1 MVSMKTLSTFVLPG
15 LASHLSMVAA
25 AGQTCENGIRPYSAW
40 LADSIIARKDALLNV
55 GTENDVSLS
64 LKLGLFQLSVI
75 HLKEYYDAAS
85 CAKED
90 WDAYL
95 KEATDS
101 ILPTVLDVDG
111 DIEAPM
117 DVFATANG
125 LYYQYE
131 KSGHES
137 YKQGLDA
144 LRKAYDGRKRNSEGG
159 FWYYNAR
166 PNLSYLDETYPLGAF
181 TTVYKNRFEPTN
193 GTLAE
198 NLSKDLN
205 QFKDHCHHDTGLMA
219 HGYDA
224 SKSAPWANKTTGA
237 SPYVWDRALGW
248 YHMGLVEL
256 LHNADQ
262 FPGLFNQTQRDD
274 AYKKYYNLANTIIND
289 VDETTG
295 CWWQVMEHG
304 GEQGNYIETSGS
316 AMFTYSILK
325 GVRLGYLTGVHPES
339 GKDYKQTAEKCYSW
353 LLENRVVRDDSGTLS
368 VNGTVGVCTLEDPTY
383 EYYTTQPLSYNSVFG
398 AAPLVMASLE
408 HEMAANAVSS

>member
-1 MVSMKTLSTFVLPG
+1 MVRMKTLRTFVLSG
-15 LASHLSMVAA
+15 LATNLSVVAA
-25 AGQTCENGIRPYSAW
+25 AGRACENGTRPYSAW
-40 LADSIIARKDALLNV
+40 LADSVIARKDALLTAD
-55 GTENDVSLS
+55 TEGDISLS
-64 LKLGLFQLSVI
+64 LKLGLFQISVI
-75 HLKEYYDAAS
+75 HLKEYYDAVS

-101 ILPTVLDVDG
+101 ILPRVLNVTG

-117 DVFATANG
+117 DIFTTANG

-131 KSGHES
+131 KSGDEK

-144 LRKAYDGRKRNSEGG
+144 LRQAYDGRRRNSEGG
-159 FWYYNAR
+159 FWFYNAR

-181 TTVYKNRFEPTN
+181 TTIIKNRFEPTN
-193 GTLAE
+193 ETLAE
-198 NLSKDLN
+198 NLSKDLDL
-205 QFKDHCHHDTGLMA
+205 FKDHCHHDTGLLA

-224 SKSAPWANKTTGA
+224 SKSAPWSNKTTGA

-256 LHNADQ
+256 LYNTDE
-262 FPGLFNQTQRDD
+262 FGILNQTQRDD

-289 VDETTG
+289 VDEATG

-304 GEQGNYIETSGS
+304 GEKGNYIETSGS

-325 GVRLGYLTGVHPES
+325 GVRLGYLTGNHPES
-339 GKDYKQTAEKCYSW
+339 GKNYKETAQKCYNW
-353 LLENRVVRDDSGTLS
+353 LLENRVVPDDNGALNVS
-368 VNGTVGVCTLEDPTY
+368 GTVGVCTLEDPTY
-383 EYYTTQPLSYNSVFG
+383 EYYTTQPLSYNSVLGF
-398 AAPLVMASLE
+398 APFVMASLE
-408 HEMAANAVSS
+408 HEMAADAMSS